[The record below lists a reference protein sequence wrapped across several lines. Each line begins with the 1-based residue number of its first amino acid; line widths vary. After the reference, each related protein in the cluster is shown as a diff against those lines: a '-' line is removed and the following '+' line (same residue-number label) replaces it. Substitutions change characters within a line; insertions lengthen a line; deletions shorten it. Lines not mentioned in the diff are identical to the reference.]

1 MPDFGPHTIFILAS
15 YMAVVL
21 VLGIH
26 IAWILVDAGRQKRM
40 LAELEAGGIRR
51 RSAKTPRSAGQK
63 RKKKK

>member
-1 MPDFGPHTIFILAS
+1 
-15 YMAVVL
+15 MAVVL